1 VDLTDVVRACL
12 RRWYVLLVVVPA
24 FALLA
29 LHLGQGVRPSWSASA
44 TLVVVPSPGLTAAR
58 DPAVGEDGP
67 GDTNPFTAAA
77 TLSLLV
83 SRSVATDGV
92 LAGVPAG
99 TSATASWDGLR
110 PSLVLLNA
118 TGTRRED
125 TAVALDVAVDGARQV
140 LADLQTDQGVAPD
153 AAFIAVPGA
162 GSDAPG
168 RTTPDRRRLVVV
180 VTAAGVL
187 AAVTI
192 ATALDAALRRRRYGR
207 PALTT
212 DLPPTPAL
220 SGSTARGELS

>member
-1 VDLTDVVRACL
+1 MDLTDVVRACL
-12 RRWYVLLVVVPA
+12 RRWYVVLVIVPA

-29 LHLGQGVRPSWSASA
+29 LQLSQDVRPSWSASA

-58 DPAVGEDGP
+58 DPAIGEDGP
-67 GDTNPFTAAA
+67 GDTNPFTSAA

-83 SRSVATDGV
+83 SSSVATEGV
-92 LAGVPAG
+92 LTGVPAG
-99 TSATASWDGLR
+99 ASATASWDGLR
-110 PSLVLLNA
+110 PSLVLLSS
-118 TGTRRED
+118 TGTRQED

-140 LADLQTDQGVAPD
+140 LADLQTAQGVAPD

-180 VTAAGVL
+180 ITGAGVL

-192 ATALDAALRRRRYGR
+192 ATALDTGLRRRR
-207 PALTT
+207 PALST
-212 DLPPTPAL
+212 DRTPIPAS
-220 SGSTARGELS
+220 SGSTARGELR